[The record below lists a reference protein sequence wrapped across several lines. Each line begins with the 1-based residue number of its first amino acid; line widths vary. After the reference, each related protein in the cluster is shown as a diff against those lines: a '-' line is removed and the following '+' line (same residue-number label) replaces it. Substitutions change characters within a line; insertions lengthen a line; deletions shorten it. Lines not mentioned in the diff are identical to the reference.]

1 MNYELKCSECGEILG
16 HLSKDEITEDDRTFY
31 REGMQCS
38 SAHELTIEIIEIVEA
53 PADTP

>member
-1 MNYELKCSECGEILG
+1 MNYELKCSECGEVLG
-16 HLSKDEITEDDRTFY
+16 NLSKDEITEDDRTFY

-38 SAHELTIEIIEIVEA
+38 SAHELTVEIVEIVEA